1 MYKKI
6 KLRKEKKRKK
16 SSTTI
21 QETNSLLIEGTF
33 VEVFTFWWIRNSQ
46 RYSTWFQERL
56 HHVDLGFLD
65 LDHAMIRKAFYPK
78 WRL

>member
-33 VEVFTFWWIRNSQ
+33 VKVFTFWWIRNSQ
-46 RYSTWFQERL
+46 RYST
-56 HHVDLGFLD
+56 
-65 LDHAMIRKAFYPK
+65 
-78 WRL
+78 